1 MKHGFCSFVGMNLA
15 IYNNG
20 TETEV
25 LVLTKEHVKE
35 QNELILWNDDVNTF
49 DHVITTLMDLCGHSE
64 EQAHQCALI
73 VHNNGKCSVK
83 RGEIETLRPICTAI
97 LDRGIS
103 ASIN

>member
-1 MKHGFCSFVGMNLA
+1 MNSMF
-15 IYNNG
+15 NHTG

-25 LVLTKEHVKE
+25 LVLTEE
-35 QNELILWNDDVNTF
+35 QVGEYNQLILWNDDVNTF
-49 DHVITTLMDLCGHSE
+49 DHVINTLMELCGHSE

-83 RGEIETLRPICTAI
+83 RGDFETLRPICTAI

-103 ASIN
+103 ATID

>member
-1 MKHGFCSFVGMNLA
+1 MNLA
-15 IYNNG
+15 IYNSG
-20 TETEV
+20 TQTEE
-25 LVLTKEHVKE
+25 LVLTEEQVKE
-35 QNELILWNDDVNTF
+35 LNQLILWNDDINTF
-49 DHVITTLMDLCGHSE
+49 DHVIKTLMELCGHSE

-103 ASIN
+103 ATID